1 MIYLYILN
9 NWVVA
14 TQYFLLSPRTL
25 GKMNPFWLILFKWVG
40 STTNQTTVFGPPFF
54 LRNGSRWNWVLK
66 ASIASAFG
74 PVSSIPNSSN
84 PCDPLGG
91 RWWLRW
97 RWPDEY
103 LELRNPT
110 MFYSMDG
117 NGDPQTYVFYVSWVG
132 NHHPIERTNKKWTF
146 PKIGG
151 KHPKWMVNI
160 MENPIV

>member
-25 GKMNPFWLILFKWVG
+25 GKMNPFWLICFKWVG
-40 STTNQTTVFGPPFF
+40 STTNQTTVWAPFF
-54 LRNGSRWNWVLK
+54 FEKWLQVELGPQGIDCV
-66 ASIASAFG
+66 SIWPGVVYTEFVQSLW
-74 PVSSIPNSSN
+74 
-84 PCDPLGG
+84 PLGG

-97 RWPDEY
+97 RFRWIPGTPKSNHV
-103 LELRNPT
+103 LFHGWKWWSTNI
-110 MFYSMDG
+110 F
-117 NGDPQTYVFYVSWVG
+117 VFYVSWVG